1 MVPVEATML
10 DVWFSSLLSVLIVSL
25 LSLVGAGSLLLNR
38 ELSKKQV
45 LYLVSFSVGGLLG
58 GAFFHLVPEA
68 IEVNGEVLRVST
80 WLLVGIFT
88 SYILEM
94 VLKWRHC
101 HIPTSDEHPH
111 SFAYINL
118 VGDGVHNMIDGI
130 IIGGAYLTSTS
141 LGVATTLA
149 VCLHEI
155 PQEMGDF
162 GVLIYAGMTRRR
174 ALLLNLASAST
185 AVLGVVIAL
194 TLSAYMDNLVALL
207 LPFAA
212 GNFIYIAGSDLVPEL
227 QDEKNISSS
236 LVHLALMV
244 LGVSLLYLL
253 KFM

>member
-1 MVPVEATML
+1 ML
-10 DVWFSSLLSVLIVSL
+10 SVWFFSLISVFIVSS
-25 LSLVGAGSLLLNR
+25 LSLVGAVSLFFNR
-38 ELSKKQV
+38 ELSKRQV

-58 GAFFHLVPEA
+58 GAFFHLVPET
-68 IEVNGEVLRVST
+68 IEISGEVLRVST
-80 WLLVGIFT
+80 WLLVGVLA

-141 LGVATTLA
+141 LGVATTIA

-155 PQEMGDF
+155 PQELGDF
-162 GVLIYAGMTRRR
+162 GVLVYAGMTRRR

-194 TLSAYMDNLVALL
+194 TLSAYVENLVALL

-227 QDEKNISSS
+227 QDEKQLSSS
-236 LVHLALMV
+236 LVQLALMV
-244 LGVSLLYLL
+244 LGLALLYLL
-253 KFM
+253 KFV

>member
-1 MVPVEATML
+1 MMN
-10 DVWFSSLLSVLIVSL
+10 VWFSSLISVLFVSS
-25 LSLVGAGSLLLNR
+25 LSLVGAVSLLLKR

-68 IEVNGEVLRVST
+68 LEVNGDVLRVST
-80 WLLVGIFT
+80 WLLAGIFT
-88 SYILEM
+88 SYIIEM

-118 VGDGVHNMIDGI
+118 IGDGVHNMIDGI

-141 LGVATTLA
+141 LGVATTIA

-155 PQEMGDF
+155 PQEIGDF
-162 GVLIYAGMTRRR
+162 GVLVYAGMTRRR
-174 ALLLNLASAST
+174 ALLLNLLSALT
-185 AVLGVVIAL
+185 AILGAVIAL
-194 TLSAYMDNLVALL
+194 TLSAHVDNLVALL

-227 QDEKNISSS
+227 QDEKHLSSS
-236 LVHLALMV
+236 LVHLVLMV
-244 LGVSLLYLL
+244 LGLALLYLM
-253 KFM
+253 KFV

>member
-1 MVPVEATML
+1 ML
-10 DVWFSSLLSVLIVSL
+10 DVWVSSLISVLIVSS
-25 LSLVGAGSLLLNR
+25 LSLVGAAALLFKT
-38 ELSKKQV
+38 EMSKRQV

-68 IEVNGEVLRVST
+68 IEINDDVLRVST
-80 WLLVGIFT
+80 WLLVGVFT

-118 VGDGVHNMIDGI
+118 VGDGIHNMIDGI
-130 IIGGAYLTSTS
+130 IIGGAYLTSMS
-141 LGVATTLA
+141 LGVATTIA

-155 PQEMGDF
+155 PQEIGDF
-162 GVLIYAGMTRRR
+162 GVLLYAGMTRRR
-174 ALLLNLASAST
+174 ALLLNLASALT

-194 TLSAYMDNLVALL
+194 TLSAYVGNLVSLL

-227 QDEKNISSS
+227 QDEKRLSSS
-236 LVHLALMV
+236 LIQLALMV
-244 LGVSLLYLL
+244 LGLALLYLL

>member
-1 MVPVEATML
+1 ML

-25 LSLVGAGSLLLNR
+25 LSLVGAGSLLLKR

-101 HIPTSDEHPH
+101 HIPTSDDHPH

-118 VGDGVHNMIDGI
+118 IGDGVHNMIDGI

-141 LGVATTLA
+141 LGVATTIA

-162 GVLIYAGMTRRR
+162 GVLIYAGMRRRR

-185 AVLGVVIAL
+185 SILGVIIAL
-194 TLSAYMDNLVALL
+194 TLSAYVDNLVALL

-244 LGVSLLYLL
+244 LGLALLYLL

>member
-1 MVPVEATML
+1 ML
-10 DVWFSSLLSVLIVSL
+10 DVWFSSLLSVSVVSL
-25 LSLVGAGSLLLNR
+25 LSLVGAGSLLLKR

-68 IEVNGEVLRVST
+68 IEINGEVLRVST
-80 WLLVGIFT
+80 WLLAGIFT

-118 VGDGVHNMIDGI
+118 VGDGMHNMIDGI

-141 LGVATTLA
+141 LGVATTIA

-155 PQEMGDF
+155 PQEIGDF

-174 ALLLNLASAST
+174 ALLLNLLSAST
-185 AVLGVVIAL
+185 AILGVVIAL
-194 TLSAYMDNLVALL
+194 TLSAYVDNLVALL

-236 LVHLALMV
+236 LVQLVLMV

>member
-1 MVPVEATML
+1 M
-10 DVWFSSLLSVLIVSL
+10 
-25 LSLVGAGSLLLNR
+25 
-38 ELSKKQV
+38 
-45 LYLVSFSVGGLLG
+45 
-58 GAFFHLVPEA
+58 
-68 IEVNGEVLRVST
+68 
-80 WLLVGIFT
+80 
-88 SYILEM
+88 
-94 VLKWRHC
+94 
-101 HIPTSDEHPH
+101 
-111 SFAYINL
+111 
-118 VGDGVHNMIDGI
+118 HNMIDGI

-141 LGVATTLA
+141 LGVATTIA

-155 PQEMGDF
+155 PQEIGDF

-174 ALLLNLASAST
+174 ALLLNLLSAST

-194 TLSAYMDNLVALL
+194 TLSAYVDNLVALL

-236 LVHLALMV
+236 LVQLALMM